1 MAQDVLFKVVKPPAA
16 CKCSFSGRKDHHDNP
31 EFSGKDYQVA
41 VMFEDLSESFVDE
54 RNQVTGFKQHPL
66 KVIKYLDIDTP
77 FFKECLLN
85 RYTIP
90 EMSFHFFHNDGKES
104 YPVNYFTIIMKDV
117 KIIRSTVSHHD
128 TSIPHKPNEHVSN
141 PNKDRSHLEELLLT
155 ASDITWKYKR
165 NTEPRK
171 EEKAT
176 QMKIGTPTG
185 L

>member
-1 MAQDVLFKVVKPPAA
+1 MAQDVLFRVVKPPAA
-16 CKCSFSGRKDHHDNP
+16 CKCSFSGRKDHHDNT

-54 RNQVTGFKQHPL
+54 RNQITGFKQHPI
-66 KVIKYLDIDTP
+66 KVTKYLDIDTP

-90 EMSFHFFHNDGKES
+90 EMTFHFFHNDGKES
-104 YPVNYFTIIMKDV
+104 QPVNYFTIILKDV
-117 KIIRSTVSHHD
+117 KILRSHIVHYD
-128 TSIPHKPNEHVSN
+128 TSIPHKPPEVTN

-165 NTEPRK
+165 NTDPRK